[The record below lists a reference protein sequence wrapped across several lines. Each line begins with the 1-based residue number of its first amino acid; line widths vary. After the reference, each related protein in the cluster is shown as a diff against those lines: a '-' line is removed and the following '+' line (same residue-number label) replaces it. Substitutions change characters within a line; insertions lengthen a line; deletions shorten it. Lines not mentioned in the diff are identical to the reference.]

1 MPTKGSRLQELSQN
15 GFAEF
20 VLPMVIVK
28 RSDLTREFLELK
40 VSDLEENFLA
50 VRSSAL
56 DEDQEYSNAGRYLT
70 LLNVPKVEVYDAVI
84 QVLNSYSTKS
94 ETDEVLIQPFLT
106 KTTRSGVVFTH
117 DPDTSSAYFL
127 INSTNE
133 QNTTII
139 TSGSGN
145 GRLDVIHS
153 SFNLTSKSIVI
164 QRNYNLIKVVKDV
177 LDFYRGMPLDIEFA
191 EQEHKTILLQVRPLR
206 TNKSIFSTELSRND
220 LTVLCKQIEAL
231 KLANSVVPG
240 DTTVF
245 GIMPDWNPAEII
257 GIRPR
262 PLALSLFKELITDF
276 SWAQGRALLGYKN
289 VTSESILFEFSG
301 QPYINLRNSFYSL
314 IPEELSIELS
324 RKLVNFYIEKLVKNP
339 YLHDKVESE
348 IVLSSYTFDLE
359 DRLNYLSTDFDESE
373 KEQLKRT
380 LIRLTRT
387 LILNESHSLN
397 EILRDFQSLDAQFE
411 IILQSEIDF
420 VEKIQKL
427 VLLCKT
433 HGTIPFAS
441 AARLAFIGTD
451 LFNSLVRVSVLK
463 KNDSEE
469 FFNSIETITT
479 NFLLDWSILD
489 QNRFLEKYGHL
500 RPGTYDIRVPTY
512 RKAFS
517 RYFHEPRKSDA
528 ITLKSSATRGKIV
541 ELISGAEVLLELE
554 VSAEEMINF
563 VEKSIDAREVIKFH
577 YTKIISAILEIIT
590 EFATENDLSTD
601 DASYFHISTFL
612 NLDKQSHDI
621 LNELLSD
628 IEKGKERYKITE
640 ATLLPPFIH
649 KGSDVFAFEIP
660 ESIPNFVTHK
670 QVFGQTAKID
680 KEKDLKGKILLIENA
695 DPGFDWI
702 FTKDIKG
709 FVTCYGG
716 SNSHM
721 AVRARELNIAAV
733 LGVGREMYNKLC
745 SLESVYL
752 DCINKRIEF

>member
-1 MPTKGSRLQELSQN
+1 VPTKGSRLQELSQN